1 MAVIDRKTNVHLLLE
16 AGAIVISI
24 LLAFALDAMWEER
37 QLREWE
43 VGQLQA
49 LRDELQE
56 NHAALDVVILGHDL
70 NADRMAMMMSQLE
83 AVDSG
88 EEVTFSTNILS
99 SLVSW
104 RTSDVAVGSIDA
116 LLASGRLG
124 DIRDPEL
131 RKRLALWSSKVLDAQ
146 EDEIVAREF
155 AEQIVAASLAG
166 QGVLAAA
173 YGSRRMPGGLS
184 QGRDSDRQ
192 ITVTV
197 TPEMLDMA
205 TARHVHS
212 RMASYS
218 ISDLKNHIQEILDL
232 LDAELAEID

>member
-1 MAVIDRKTNVHLLLE
+1 MLE
-16 AGAIVISI
+16 AGAIVVSI

-43 VGQLQA
+43 VAQLQA

-56 NHAALDVVILGHDL
+56 NHTALNEVILTHDL
-70 NADRMAMMMSQLE
+70 NAEKMAAMMLQLE
-83 AVDSG
+83 AIRSG
-88 EEVTFSTNILS
+88 EEVTFSANILAA
-99 SLVSW
+99 LVDW

-124 DIRDPEL
+124 DIRNPEL

-155 AEQIVAASLAG
+155 AEQIVASRLAG

-173 YGSRRMPGGLS
+173 YGERSMPGDPS
-184 QGRDSDRQ
+184 RGRESDRQ
-192 ITVTV
+192 ITVAV

-205 TARHVHS
+205 TARLVHS
-212 RMASYS
+212 KMASYS

-232 LDAELAEID
+232 LDAELDEIG